1 MIVTAVAPHLSQVV
15 DHRPF
20 RHNAYSML
28 RTRGF
33 PSSMRRGASKVG
45 SYSKCGGGNKGTG
58 TKYDGASRS
67 ARTAVTAKAKTT
79 VKDVVTGKADKAKQQ
94 NFELL

>member
-28 RTRGF
+28 RTRGL

-58 TKYDGASRS
+58 TKYNGASRS
-67 ARTAVTAKAKTT
+67 ARTSDTSAGQTGTPKLAV
-79 VKDVVTGKADKAKQQ
+79 
-94 NFELL
+94 